1 MIVKNLLR
9 FLEALKPA
17 TVKEMKDFGLRD
29 EVREVIDAL
38 GGLAESAQ
46 SAERRSLGKDESID
60 NRTWV
65 KLWGRLAKLREA
77 LGKD

>member
-17 TVKEMKDFGLRD
+17 TIKDMNDIGLRD
-29 EVREVIDAL
+29 EVGELIEAL
-38 GGLAESAQ
+38 AGFAVSAQ
-46 SAERRSLGKDESID
+46 SAERRSAGKDGSID

-65 KLWGRLAKLREA
+65 KLWTRLAVLRAALRE
-77 LGKD
+77 D

>member
-9 FLEALKPA
+9 FLKALKPA

-38 GGLAESAQ
+38 GGLAVSAQ
-46 SAERRSLGKDESID
+46 YAERLSLGKDENID

-65 KLWGRLAKLREA
+65 KLWTRLAVLRAA
-77 LGKD
+77 LNED

>member
-17 TVKEMKDFGLRD
+17 TIKEMNDIGLRD
-29 EVREVIDAL
+29 EVGELIEAL
-38 GGLAESAQ
+38 GGFAVSAQ
-46 SAERRSLGKDESID
+46 SAEWRSAGKDGSID

-65 KLWGRLAKLREA
+65 KLWTRLAVLRAA
-77 LGKD
+77 LCEN

>member
-38 GGLAESAQ
+38 GGLAVSAQ
-46 SAERRSLGKDESID
+46 SAEWRSLGKDENID

-65 KLWGRLAKLREA
+65 KLWGRLAKLRAA
-77 LGKD
+77 LGED

>member
-9 FLEALKPA
+9 FLQALKPA
-17 TVKEMKDFGLRD
+17 TVKEMRGIGLRD

-38 GGLAESAQ
+38 GSLSVSAQ
-46 SAERRSLGKDESID
+46 SAEQRSAGKDKDID

-65 KLWGRLAKLREA
+65 KIWGRLADLRAALRE
-77 LGKD
+77 D

>member
-9 FLEALKPA
+9 FLQALKPA
-17 TVKEMKDFGLRD
+17 TVKEMKGIGLRD

-38 GGLAESAQ
+38 SSLAVSAQ
-46 SAERRSLGKDESID
+46 SAERRSAGKDKDID

-65 KLWGRLAKLREA
+65 KIWGRLADLRAALRE
-77 LGKD
+77 D